1 MNCDE
6 IRQVNRINQSTKQER
21 WPSYASQKISGNSS
35 TMTLLLYVNNGRF
48 PRRLRLIEEVEP
60 PSGFVNKQLI
70 INWSMLRL
78 HFAARREVNILVRKK
93 TTVTI
98 KGLLQSNFFFVLLF
112 LLLPVWG
119 FKRQQLLISLIKL
132 SFKIFL

>member
-1 MNCDE
+1 
-6 IRQVNRINQSTKQER
+6 
-21 WPSYASQKISGNSS
+21 
-35 TMTLLLYVNNGRF
+35 MTLLLYVNNGRF
-48 PRRLRLIEEVEP
+48 PRHLRLVEEVEP

-78 HFAARREVNILVRKK
+78 HFAARREVNILLRTK

-112 LLLPVWG
+112 LLFPVWG
-119 FKRQQLLISLIKL
+119 FKR
-132 SFKIFL
+132 